1 MEKGFKFF
9 RCCPPLQLAACM
21 RLWRTY
27 MHVLV
32 SACHLAD
39 MSVTVHCLQSQAVVS
54 FLSLK
59 RPGPDDAMSYFI
71 LRNTKMVHNSIK
83 LARR

>member
-1 MEKGFKFF
+1 
-9 RCCPPLQLAACM
+9 
-21 RLWRTY
+21 
-27 MHVLV
+27 V

-39 MSVTVHCLQSQAVVS
+39 MSMTVHCLQSQAVVS